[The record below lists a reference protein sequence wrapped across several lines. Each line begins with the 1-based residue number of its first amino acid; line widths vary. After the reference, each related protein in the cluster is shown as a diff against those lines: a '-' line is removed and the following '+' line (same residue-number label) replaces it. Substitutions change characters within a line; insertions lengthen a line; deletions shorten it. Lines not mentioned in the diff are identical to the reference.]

1 MKRGGPASACKCKVV
16 CSSAV
21 GVCTVVRWCQMWRLR
36 SRETRPVSGARAR
49 LRLRWLRVLLLLKVL
64 LVHTVHGLHG
74 FITRLDRF
82 YTSSVNTPRST
93 YIIPPVGGSP
103 ATQYPSRF
111 LGLNPQI
118 LSLVYANAAASL
130 TAHLTLALTRP
141 RPHPQLTLTL
151 TTSRR
156 RQVRTR
162 AENMKVRL
170 PPSNLTTRPN
180 LTLSV
185 LRAPRSPAAALP
197 NTLLLRPGTSDRTA
211 PTLLLRRSK
220 ASWCL
225 RDPGR

>member
-49 LRLRWLRVLLLLKVL
+49 LRLRWLRVLLLKYYWYTRTRFKVRL
-64 LVHTVHGLHG
+64 YHTIGHTQ
-74 FITRLDRF
+74 FARLIL
-82 YTSSVNTPRST
+82 S
-93 YIIPPVGGSP
+93 PPCGGSP

-197 NTLLLRPGTSDRTA
+197 NTLLLRPGTSDRIA